1 LSRSTQKKIYYRGRG
16 VKSIENAESVVAK
29 SITAGEKTVS
39 AQDRTITLSPNPAN
53 RCFGCGG
60 ANDGGMKLT
69 FVQDNEKR
77 RIVGRFVLGERYQG
91 GGGVA
96 HGGIIA
102 TVLDEALGKVCRFR
116 EVRAVTA
123 ELSVQY
129 LRPVSVEDEIIVE
142 GWEEEEPKGRNLFH
156 AGEIRNLAGDVLARC
171 KARFVIVGETKKV

>member
-1 LSRSTQKKIYYRGRG
+1 MKST
-16 VKSIENAESVVAK
+16 ENAE
-29 SITAGEKTVS
+29 EKKAATVTP
-39 AQDRTITLSPNPAN
+39 AMVTLAPNPEN

-69 FVQDNEKR
+69 FAQDNEKR

-91 GGGVA
+91 GGGVG

-102 TVLDEALGKVCRFR
+102 TLLDEAMGKVCRFR

-129 LRPVSVEDEIIVE
+129 LKPVSVQDEIIVE
-142 GWEEEEPKGRNLFH
+142 GWEEAEQKGRNLFH
-156 AGEIRNLAGDVLARC
+156 AGEIRNSAGDVLARGQ
-171 KARFVIVGETKKV
+171 ARFVIIGERRA